1 MLPRKQSSNVLPIVK
16 GFLKM
21 LPRKQSSNSNRN
33 IVKDQDS
40 RETSPVGKDKWR
52 LQSCT
57 GAKVP
62 DRDI

>member
-16 GFLKM
+16 GLLKM

-40 RETSPVGKDKWR
+40 RETSPAGKDKWH

-62 DRDI
+62 EIEI